1 MEWINNE
8 HELLEDTRLKRQI
21 KRWKHLFKLDPA
33 KEISD
38 NELHE
43 LCESGTDA
51 IVIGGTD
58 NITPEGVLELL
69 YRVRQYAIPCIQEIS
84 TIESITPGF
93 DFYFIP
99 MVLNSTEK
107 KWMMDIQ
114 HEAIKQ
120 YKAMINWDEVLV
132 EGYCILNEHSKAYR
146 KTNCILPDEDDV
158 VSYAFMAEHIFN
170 LPIFYLEY
178 SGIYGNP
185 NLVEKVKQ
193 ELKDTTLVYGGG
205 ITTAEQAKEMGK
217 SADIIVVGN
226 SIYTDFNSALST
238 VAAIKNE
245 T

>member
-1 MEWINNE
+1 M
-8 HELLEDTRLKRQI
+8 

-38 NELHE
+38 DELHD

-51 IVIGGTD
+51 VVIGGTD

-69 YRVRQYAIPCIQEIS
+69 YRVRQYAIPCIKENS

-107 KWMMDIQ
+107 KWMMDLQ

-120 YKAMINWDEVLV
+120 YKTMINWDEVVV
-132 EGYCILNEHSKAYR
+132 EGYCILNEQAKAYQ
-146 KTNCILPDEDDV
+146 KTNCNLPDEEDV
-158 VSYAFMAEHIFN
+158 LSYAFMAEHIFK
-170 LPIFYLEY
+170 LPIFYIEY
-178 SGIYGNP
+178 SGKYGSP
-185 NLVEKVKQ
+185 DLVQKVKQ
-193 ELKDTTLVYGGG
+193 ELNNTILVYGGG
-205 ITTAEQAKEMGK
+205 ITSAEQAKEMRK

-226 SIYTDFNSALST
+226 SIYTDFNNALST
-238 VAAIKNE
+238 VAHCTDE
-245 T
+245 